1 MACWSGLVPA
11 FRLYIPVFTSS
22 GGFSGL
28 RLPSDLFF
36 LSHVLALL
44 FCRGDIVAQGEW
56 ILSGEFRLSRF
67 GGVDTS
73 YEAVIRTQ
81 SGDAVE
87 IPWDFARHFG
97 DAEYRDRMEEEAMR
111 GRRKFAERL
120 RRLRREVDMSQQRL
134 ADLSGVGRVT
144 IARIEGAAQSPKL
157 DTIQKLATGMGYP
170 VQVLL
175 MDDWADF
182 ANDGAR

>member
-1 MACWSGLVPA
+1 MISVEASYDGLRVSFADGLVCVAPWES
-11 FRLYIPVFTSS
+11 VVGV
-22 GGFSGL
+22 GGQ
-28 RLPSDLFF
+28 
-36 LSHVLALL
+36 AE
-44 FCRGDIVAQGEW
+44 VASIE
-56 ILSGEFRLSRF
+56 
-67 GGVDTS
+67 VDTP
-73 YEAVIRTQ
+73 YVAVIRTQ

-97 DAEYRDRMEEEAMR
+97 DAEYRGRMEEEAMR

-157 DTIQKLATGMGYP
+157 DTIQKLAAGMGYP
-170 VQVLL
+170 VQALL

>member
-1 MACWSGLVPA
+1 M
-11 FRLYIPVFTSS
+11 
-22 GGFSGL
+22 
-28 RLPSDLFF
+28 
-36 LSHVLALL
+36 
-44 FCRGDIVAQGEW
+44 
-56 ILSGEFRLSRF
+56 
-67 GGVDTS
+67 DTS

-81 SGDAVE
+81 SGDSVE
-87 IPWDFARHFG
+87 IPWDSARHFG

-120 RRLRREVDMSQQRL
+120 RRLRREVDMSHQRL

-157 DTIQKLATGMGYP
+157 DTIQKLATGMGHP
-170 VQVLL
+170 VQALL

-182 ANDGAR
+182 ANDGAG